1 MSVLLKDAIKPN
13 LVQTLENNPAFI
25 HGGPFANIAHGCNT
39 VIATKTALKL
49 ADYVVTEAGFGADL
63 GAEKF
68 LNIKCRK
75 AGLSPKCAVVV
86 ATVRALKLH
95 GDADPKNL
103 GEENLDALESGLPN
117 LLRHLENLSKFSL
130 PTVVAINRFPTDTES
145 EISKVQEVCKNAGVN
160 AVLAEH
166 WAEGGKGAAKLAEA
180 VIETIDGNTSDLKF
194 LYEDKDDPKSKINKI
209 CKIVVF
215 FAQTIIYVKFRDL

>member
-1 MSVLLKDAIKPN
+1 MTILKDRLGKIIVGYTRDLEPIFCKDIKADGAMSVLLKDALKPN

-39 VIATKTALKL
+39 VLATKTALKL

-75 AGLSPKCAVVV
+75 AGLSPECAVVV

-95 GDADPKNL
+95 GNADPKNL
-103 GEENLDALESGLPN
+103 GEENLSALELGLPN
-117 LLRHLENLSKFSL
+117 LLRHLENLSKFGLS
-130 PTVVAINRFPTDTES
+130 TVVAINRFPTDS
-145 EISKVQEVCKNAGVN
+145 ENEIKKVQEVCENAGVN

-166 WAEGGKGAAKLAEA
+166 WANGGEGAAKLAET
-180 VIETIDGNTSDLKF
+180 VVQTIDDNN
-194 LYEDKDDPKSKINKI
+194 PI
-209 CKIVVF
+209 
-215 FAQTIIYVKFRDL
+215 